1 MEIRKARL
9 SDLPDILEM
18 EHICFAE
25 DSFNRRQFIYL
36 MTKAKGNFLSVQNG
50 EKVVAYISLIH
61 NRSAQ
66 SVRIY
71 SIAVHPDFRHLK
83 IGQHL
88 IDKTTEYAKQCEAK
102 KITLEVKVSNV
113 PAISLYEKN
122 GFETTHIITNYYHD
136 GSSAYR
142 MKKVLEEL
150 SGNV

>member
-25 DSFNRRQFIYL
+25 DSFNKRQFTYL
-36 MTKAKGNFLSVQNG
+36 MTKAKGSFLSVQSG
-50 EKVVAYISLIH
+50 EKVVAYLSLIL
-61 NRSAQ
+61 NQRAE

-83 IGQHL
+83 IGQQL
-88 IDKTTEYAKQCEAK
+88 IDKTIEYAGLCGIK

-142 MKKVLEEL
+142 MKKNL
-150 SGNV
+150 